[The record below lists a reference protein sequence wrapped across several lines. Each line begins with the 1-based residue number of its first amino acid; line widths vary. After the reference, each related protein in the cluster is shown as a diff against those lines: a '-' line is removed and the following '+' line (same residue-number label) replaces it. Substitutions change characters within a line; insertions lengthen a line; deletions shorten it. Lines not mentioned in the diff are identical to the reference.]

1 MSFFRNSIRA
11 VIALALSFVLALA
24 LASCGG
30 KSVIGA
36 YLNSDNELIIKYS
49 DGTRDNLGSV
59 KGDPG
64 EPGEPGAKGEQ
75 GDMGYT
81 GKNGKAGKDGVS
93 ITKVEINSDGD
104 LVIFYS
110 DGTNE
115 SAGKVAGDGTTSTL
129 TALYREYKAKYGYD
143 GNENEWL
150 IDALSGNICLH
161 SSYDEMHLC
170 EYCFAHDPDIR
181 PVNIWLFVNDIDLDY
196 IEIGE
201 AGVTTLEEV
210 LTYIEVDPY
219 SYEYTIYYNYSSV
232 TDYSVKLPE
241 YCVLE
246 IYYDDYIGGGDSGEE
261 CDYCEDYD
269 DDGICDVCGTCL
281 SHFFHY
287 ETVMIRRPTFLSD
300 GYGVYKCS
308 LCGEIDYDRTYTI
321 YPTQANLSELTST
334 SPSYV
339 VHSTPIWKVQGDQHF
354 YPTYDDPDGK
364 DLFIEFSLF
373 WNKTL
378 AKTKGC
384 TINIGRISL
393 DDTNDGNGLFYLST
407 VNGINGND
415 CQFAGGFETGSRI
428 EQISGPQMP
437 VGSTNPEDYPYIGG
451 YGWHRIGV
459 RVHQDVEVVG
469 GVAVYSATA
478 TLYVD
483 GERIAE
489 HSLDLKETNLLYYA
503 VVEDGE
509 IVDYIDND
517 MNSRYI
523 YAYRLDDFK
532 TKNEGDVAYFY
543 TADVYVSCGN
553 DFVLNVAPADEPTFY
568 EEINYYDIIEGSGYV
583 YFDILN

>member
-1 MSFFRNSIRA
+1 MSFFKKLIRTLG
-11 VIALALSFVLALA
+11 ALALVFTLTLS
-24 LASCGG
+24 LASCMGRT
-30 KSVIGA
+30 VVGA
-36 YLNSDNELIIKYS
+36 YLNSENELIIKYS
-49 DGTRDNLGSV
+49 DGTRENLGCV

-64 EPGEPGAKGEQ
+64 DPGIKGEQ

-81 GKNGKAGKDGVS
+81 GKTGKPGKDGVS
-93 ITKVEINSDGD
+93 ITKTEINSDGD
-104 LVIFYS
+104 LVIYYS
-110 DGTNE
+110 DGTSE
-115 SAGKVAGDGTTSTL
+115 SAGKVAGDGTISTL
-129 TALYREYKAKYGYD
+129 TALYREYKTKYGYD

-150 IDALSGNICLH
+150 IDAISGNICLH

-201 AGVTTLEEV
+201 AGVTTLEDF
-210 LTYIEVDPY
+210 LTYMEVDPY
-219 SYEYTIYYNYSSV
+219 SDVYTIYLNYSLV
-232 TDYSVKLPE
+232 TNYSVKLPE
-241 YCVLE
+241 SCVLE
-246 IYYDDYIGGGDSGEE
+246 IYVGDDIGGGDYGEE
-261 CDYCEDYD
+261 CYYCEDNDYD
-269 DDGICDVCGTCL
+269 GFCDVCGTCL
-281 SHFFHY
+281 DHLLYVEKVTIVQPTYVSEGY
-287 ETVMIRRPTFLSD
+287 EAYRCL
-300 GYGVYKCS
+300 
-308 LCGEIDYDRTYTI
+308 LCGEIDFESAYTV
-321 YPTQANLSELTST
+321 PGTTPNVTTLTST

-339 VHSTPIWKVQGDQHF
+339 VHSTPIWKVQGDKHF
-354 YPTYDDPDGK
+354 YPTYDDPDGN
-364 DLFIEFSLF
+364 DLLIEVSLF
-373 WNKTL
+373 YSELFTL
-378 AKTKGC
+378 TKGC

-393 DDTNDGNGLFYLST
+393 DNTNDGNGLFYLST
-407 VNGINGND
+407 TNGINGND

-428 EQISGPQMP
+428 DQLFGPEMP
-437 VGSTNPEDYPYIGG
+437 VGGTAEKYPYIGE

-532 TKNEGDVAYFY
+532 TKNEGDIAYFY

-568 EEINYYDIIEGSGYV
+568 EEVNYYDIIEGSGYV